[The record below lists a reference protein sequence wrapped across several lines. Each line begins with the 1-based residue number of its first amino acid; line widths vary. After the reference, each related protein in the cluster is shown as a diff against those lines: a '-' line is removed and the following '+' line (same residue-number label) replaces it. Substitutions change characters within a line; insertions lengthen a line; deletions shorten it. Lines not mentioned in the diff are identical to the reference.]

1 MNEDEL
7 NRLEEALEKD
17 VTDVAEVELGEFVS
31 NVEDVVAG
39 LVEGEAALHN
49 EIQAVMKRLGPEA
62 NMVAELGAANLRL
75 EWLEK
80 RMHEQTRLMWVLVG
94 ALVNSKSKEPVTV
107 TGHYTM
113 PGHVPTEQYTVTR
126 KSDGTQWELDLA
138 TLLSKLSK

>member
-17 VTDVAEVELGEFVS
+17 VEDVAEVELGEFVS

-39 LVEGEAALHN
+39 LVEGEAALQE
-49 EIQAVMKRLGPEA
+49 EIQAVMKRLGPEV
-62 NMVAELGAANLRL
+62 NVMAELGAANMRL
-75 EWLEK
+75 DWIEK
-80 RMHEQTRLMWVLVG
+80 RLHEQTRLMWVLVG
-94 ALVNSKSKEPVTV
+94 ALVNSKSKEPVSV

>member
-7 NRLEEALEKD
+7 NRLEEELEKD
-17 VTDVAEVELGEFVS
+17 VEDVAEVDLGDFVS
-31 NVEDVVAG
+31 NVEDVVSG
-39 LVEGEAALHN
+39 LVEGEAALHD
-49 EIQAVMKRLGPEA
+49 EIQAVMKRLGPEV

-94 ALVNSKSKEPVTV
+94 ALVNSKSKEPVSI

-126 KSDGTQWELDLA
+126 KSDGVQWELDLT

>member
-7 NRLEEALEKD
+7 NRLEEELEKD
-17 VTDVAEVELGEFVS
+17 VEDVAEVELGEFVS

-39 LVEGEAALHN
+39 LVEGEAALHD
-49 EIQAVMKRLGPEA
+49 EIQAVMHRLGPEIDV
-62 NMVAELGAANLRL
+62 MAELGSANMRL
-75 EWLEK
+75 DWLEK

-94 ALVNSKSKEPVTV
+94 ALVNSKSKEPVSI

-113 PGHVPTEQYTVTR
+113 PGHIPAEQYTVTR
-126 KSDGTQWELDLA
+126 KSDGVQWELYLN

>member
-17 VTDVAEVELGEFVS
+17 VEDVAEIELGEFVS

-39 LVEGEAALHN
+39 LVEGEAVLQG
-49 EIQAVMKRLGPEA
+49 EIQAVMRRLGSDV
-62 NMVAELGAANLRL
+62 NMVAELGSANMRL
-75 EWLEK
+75 DWLEK
-80 RMHEQTRLMWVLVG
+80 RLHEQTRLMWVLVG
-94 ALVNSKSKEPVTV
+94 ALVNSKSKEPVSI

-113 PGHVPTEQYTVTR
+113 PGHIPTENYTVTR
-126 KSDGTQWELDLA
+126 KSDGVQWELDLN